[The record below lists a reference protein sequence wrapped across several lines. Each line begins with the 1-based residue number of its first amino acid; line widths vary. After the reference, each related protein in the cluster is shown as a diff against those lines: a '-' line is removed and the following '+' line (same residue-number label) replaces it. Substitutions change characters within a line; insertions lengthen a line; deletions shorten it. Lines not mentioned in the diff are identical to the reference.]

1 MIRSSFQTM
10 HPLLKV
16 VFFACIVLMLVSTSA
31 GVGIALSSWICGTHM
46 SDLQSITTEPFDEI
60 KVCALRIINASN
72 QIIGFL
78 GASFLFLLIMGKRS
92 VNSFWTGVP
101 RSTILLVP
109 FLAMFSMPLIQAS
122 FEINNAL
129 IPAGSYLES
138 LLKPSEDNLA
148 KMTEVLLSMNSIS
161 EYLLMLFVV
170 AILPALGEE
179 FVFRGVV
186 QSQLAKTFKNIH
198 VGIWTS
204 AFVFSFIHF
213 QFYGF
218 LPRMLLG
225 AFFGYLLV
233 HTGSIWSSV
242 LAHFVNNAMAVT
254 AAYFAGS
261 ASIGEAQMEEAALNP
276 LLLLLSALIFSLMFW
291 VVIQKSKWDI
301 VKPEYLHRLTTSNS
315 PSTEDRQEL

>member
-16 VFFACIVLMLVSTSA
+16 VFFACIVLMLVATSA
-31 GVGIALSSWICGTHM
+31 GVGIALSSWICNSPM
-46 SDLQSITTEPFDEI
+46 SDLQSITTEPFDEV
-60 KVCALRIINASN
+60 KVCALRVINASN

-92 VNSFWTGVP
+92 VNGFWMGVP
-101 RSTILLVP
+101 RMTILLVP
-109 FLAMFSMPLIQAS
+109 FLAMFSMPLIQAA

-129 IPAGSYLES
+129 IPEGSYLEG

-148 KMTEVLLSMNSIS
+148 KMTEVLLTMNSFS

-170 AILPALGEE
+170 AVLPALAEE

-186 QSQLAKTFKNIH
+186 QAQLAKAFNNIH

-204 AFVFSFIHF
+204 AFVFRFIHF

-225 AFFGYLLV
+225 VFFGYLVV

-242 LAHFVNNAMAVT
+242 LAHFINNAMAVT

-276 LLLLLSALIFSLMFW
+276 ILLLLSVLVFSLMFW

-301 VKPEYLHRLTTSNS
+301 VKPAYLSRLTAENYETAG
-315 PSTEDRQEL
+315 DQQ